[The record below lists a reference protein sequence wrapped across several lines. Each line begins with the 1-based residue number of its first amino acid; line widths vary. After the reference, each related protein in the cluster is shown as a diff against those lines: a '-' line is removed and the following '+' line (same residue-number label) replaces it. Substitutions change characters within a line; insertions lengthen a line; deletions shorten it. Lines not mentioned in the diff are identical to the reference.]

1 MLGGLKYN
9 TYLCIENTKVLTLT
23 EHSNETYVF

>member
-1 MLGGLKYN
+1 MFGGYKYN
-9 TYLCIENTKVLTLT
+9 AYLCIENTKVLTLT

>member
-1 MLGGLKYN
+1 MCGGLKYN
-9 TYLCIENTKVLTLT
+9 TNLCIENTKVLTLT